1 MWLNYI
7 SVIPSIHSY
16 STFPLTQQHF
26 LIKFP
31 HNSASKLVLT
41 PASVSPVKA
50 NCTYTAPGFPLPP
63 FLGVH
68 HCQEDLYL
76 PGKKKKKPESWCQL
90 TKQIRCNLMS
100 TWQIKPALTQQKG
113 GVGVNKGQHLAT
125 GRRGGH
131 IVSPRNALLLCVT
144 ESDHALSPLQTL
156 PTVPN

>member
-26 LIKFP
+26 LMKFP

-68 HCQEDLYL
+68 GCQEDLYL
-76 PGKKKKKPESWCQL
+76 PGKKKNPESWCQL
-90 TKQIRCNLMS
+90 TKQMNTQQIR
-100 TWQIKPALTQQKG
+100 PALTQQKG

-131 IVSPRNALLLCVT
+131 IVLPGNAFLLCVT
-144 ESDHALSPLQTL
+144 E
-156 PTVPN
+156 

>member
-1 MWLNYI
+1 MWLNDI

-16 STFPLTQQHF
+16 STFPLTQEHF

-41 PASVSPVKA
+41 PASVSPVRA
-50 NCTYTAPGFPLPP
+50 NYTYTAPGFPLPP

-68 HCQEDLYL
+68 NCQEDLYL
-76 PGKKKKKPESWCQL
+76 PGKKKINPESWCQL
-90 TKQIRCNLMS
+90 TKQIRCHLMS
-100 TWQIKPALTQQKG
+100 TRQIKPDLAQQKG
-113 GVGVNKGQHLAT
+113 GVGVNKGQHLAM

-131 IVSPRNALLLCVT
+131 IVLPGNAFLLCFT
-144 ESDHALSPLQTL
+144 EQDHALSPLQPL